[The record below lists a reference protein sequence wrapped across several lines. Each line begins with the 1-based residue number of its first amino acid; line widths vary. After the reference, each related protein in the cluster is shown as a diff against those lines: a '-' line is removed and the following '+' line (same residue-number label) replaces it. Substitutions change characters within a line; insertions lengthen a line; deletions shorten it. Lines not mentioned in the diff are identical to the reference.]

1 MESLDIEYAIAD
13 EDRRYAAWLTEARP
27 LLAENKHAEALR
39 LPSYPRL
46 EVGAVPWAPLT
57 MPIGTATVALVSSAG
72 VYRPDQEPFAAA
84 DPTGDVTW
92 RAVEA
97 ASPRNQLGIAHD
109 HYDHGAAEADLNSVF
124 PVDRM
129 RELASDGAIGAFH
142 PMVYSF
148 SGYMRDLWR
157 WRREGAPG
165 IARALAGAGVRAA
178 LLVPV

>member
-1 MESLDIEYAIAD
+1 MESQDIESAIAD
-13 EDRRYAAWLTEARP
+13 EDRRYAAWIAEARP

-46 EVGAVPWAPLT
+46 PVEGIPWAPLAS
-57 MPIGTATVALVSSAG
+57 PLGTATMALVSSAG
-72 VYRPDQEPFAAA
+72 IYRLDQEPFAAA

-97 ASPRNQLGIAHD
+97 ATPRDQLGIAHD
-109 HYDHGAAEADLNSVF
+109 HYDHSAAMADLNSVF

-129 RELASDGAIGAFH
+129 RELAGDGVIGALH
-142 PMVYSF
+142 PTVYSF

-165 IARALAGAGVRAA
+165 IARALADAGVRAA